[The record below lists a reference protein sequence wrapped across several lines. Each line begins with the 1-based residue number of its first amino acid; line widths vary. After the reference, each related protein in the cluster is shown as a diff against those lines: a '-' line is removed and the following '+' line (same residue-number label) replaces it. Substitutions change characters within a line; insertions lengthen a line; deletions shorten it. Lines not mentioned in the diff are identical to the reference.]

1 MRASLLNTPSY
12 IASAEFPTHVAWEKS
27 GNQNDLI
34 EAQSNKED
42 NSPVCVR
49 ATCAVVG
56 TISSDRLY
64 LEPHGN
70 YNPNFDR
77 AALESSKL
85 QFQIVA
91 PASHPEFK
99 ADFELGI
106 NHIDSVQ
113 NKAISQGPKGEHFVV
128 KDSYQKALRFSSPL
142 FEKRVSP
149 RVLFP

>member
-1 MRASLLNTPSY
+1 LLNTPTY
-12 IASAEFPTHVAWEKS
+12 IASAEFPAHVAWERS

-34 EAQSNKED
+34 QTPSDNED
-42 NSPVCVR
+42 KPPFSTR

-64 LEPHGN
+64 LEAHGN

-99 ADFELGI
+99 TDFELGI
-106 NHIDSVQ
+106 NHIDSIQ
-113 NKAISQGPKGEHFVV
+113 NKAITHGPKGEHFVV
-128 KDSYQKALRFSSPL
+128 KDGHQMALRFSSPL
-142 FEKRVSP
+142 FEKRVGP
-149 RVLFP
+149 LVLFF